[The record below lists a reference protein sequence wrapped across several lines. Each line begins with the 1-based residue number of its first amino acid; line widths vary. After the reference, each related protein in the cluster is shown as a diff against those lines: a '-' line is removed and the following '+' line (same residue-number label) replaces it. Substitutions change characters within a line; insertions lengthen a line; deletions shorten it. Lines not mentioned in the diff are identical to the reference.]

1 MALGILLAIQAAAP
15 APAPSLVPVEFDL
28 GKVKP
33 SDPCAGGATSEIVV
47 CGRRVGQG
55 DYDLEAW
62 EKVFRDKPLIAE
74 IGVGGGATAR
84 AYVESAPM
92 PQGQVSKR
100 VMIGIK
106 MGF

>member
-1 MALGILLAIQAAAP
+1 MALAVLLALQAAAP
-15 APAPSLVPVEFDL
+15 APPAAAPIDFDL
-28 GKVKP
+28 ARVKP

-47 CGRRVGQG
+47 CGRRPGRG

-62 EKVFRDKPLIAE
+62 EKVFREKPLIAE
-74 IGVGGGATAR
+74 IGVGGGAKAR

-100 VMIGIK
+100 AMVGIK
-106 MGF
+106 IGF